1 MKSIFNIFFVNL
13 ELLKQKQIRIPVK
26 LLEKL
31 GERTLAFLEEVGEL
45 SRLLFE
51 IVKFTPKLPKNR
63 NLLFFQM
70 EHIGVNSL
78 PLVVV
83 IAIFTGAVSA
93 WQAAYQLKGVAPLSF
108 LGTATSRAIITE
120 LGPVLTAIVIA
131 GRVGASIA
139 AELGS
144 MKVTEQIDALE
155 TMGISPSRY
164 LAMPR
169 FYATIIMMP
178 ILVVI
183 ANVIAVAGAYV
194 ISNFFLGISYSVF
207 FDSVKKFFYFGD
219 FLFGMVKGI
228 AFGGVTSLLGCHIGF
243 KTEGGA
249 EGVGL
254 STIRSF
260 VLTSASILILDYVLW
275 TLVF

>member
-1 MKSIFNIFFVNL
+1 MISKLIEKIGEKTINFF
-13 ELLKQKQIRIPVK
+13 
-26 LLEKL
+26 
-31 GERTLAFLEEVGEL
+31 AEVGEI
-45 SRLLFE
+45 SQLFFS
-51 IVKFTPKLPKNR
+51 ILKFTPKLIKNR
-63 NLLFFQM
+63 KLLLFQM

-78 PLVVV
+78 PLVII

-93 WQAAYQLKGVAPLSF
+93 WQAAYQLKGIAPISF

-120 LGPVLTAIVIA
+120 LGPVLTAIIIA

-155 TMGISPSRY
+155 TMGISPVRY

-169 FYATIIMMP
+169 FYASIFMMP
-178 ILVVI
+178 ILI
-183 ANVIAVAGAYV
+183 IFANVIAVGGAYF
-194 ISNFFLGISYSVF
+194 ISNYFMDVSYTVF
-207 FDSVKKFFYFGD
+207 FDSVKRYFLISD
-219 FLFGMVKGI
+219 FLFGMVKGVV
-228 AFGGVTSLLGCHIGF
+228 FGGITSLLGCHIGF
-243 KTEGGA
+243 RTVGGA

-260 VLTSASILILDYVLW
+260 VLSAALILIFDYILW
-275 TLVF
+275 SLVF

>member
-1 MKSIFNIFFVNL
+1 MIKGITRRIGNFF
-13 ELLKQKQIRIPVK
+13 E
-26 LLEKL
+26 EL
-31 GERTLAFLEEVGEL
+31 GEFF
-45 SRLLFE
+45 S
-51 IVKFTPKLPKNR
+51 
-63 NLLFFQM
+63 LFFGIIRYFPAIFRSRHLVLYQM

-78 PLVVV
+78 PLVLI
-83 IAIFTGAVSA
+83 IATFTGAVAA
-93 WQAAYQLKGVAPLSF
+93 WQAAYQLSGIAPLSF

-155 TMGISPSRY
+155 TMAISPVRY

-169 FYATIIMMP
+169 FVASIVTMP
-178 ILVVI
+178 ILTI
-183 ANVIAVAGAYV
+183 FADVIAVFGAYV
-194 ISNFFLGISYSVF
+194 ISNFFLGVSFAVF
-207 FDSVKKFFYFGD
+207 FFSVKRYFAIQD
-219 FLFGMVKGI
+219 FVFGISKTV
-228 AFGGVTSLLGCHIGF
+228 AFGAVTSLLGCHIGF

-260 VLTSASILILDYVLW
+260 VLSSALILILDYLLW
-275 TLVF
+275 TLMF

>member
-1 MKSIFNIFFVNL
+1 MKKILSAVG
-13 ELLKQKQIRIPVK
+13 
-26 LLEKL
+26 EK
-31 GERTLAFLEEVGEL
+31 TLNFLEEFGEIAI
-45 SRLLFE
+45 LLGE
-51 IVKFTPKLPKNR
+51 IFSFAPKIFKNR
-63 NLLFFQM
+63 KLILRQM

-78 PLVVV
+78 PLVTI
-83 IAIFTGAVSA
+83 IAVFTGAVSA
-93 WQAAYQLKGVAPLSF
+93 WQAAYQLKGLAPLSF

-155 TMGISPSRY
+155 TMGIDPIRF

-169 FYATIIMMP
+169 VLAASLMMP
-178 ILVVI
+178 VLIVFADVI
-183 ANVIAVAGAYV
+183 AIAGAYF
-194 ISNFFLGISYSVF
+194 ISNYFLNVSFEVF
-207 FDSVKKFFYFGD
+207 FDSVRRFFLFGD
-219 FLFGMVKGI
+219 F
-228 AFGGVTSLLGCHIGF
+228 AFGLLKGFVFGAVTSLLGCHIGF

-260 VLTSASILILDYVLW
+260 VLTSAMILVLDYLLW
-275 TLVF
+275 MLAF

>member
-1 MKSIFNIFFVNL
+1 MISTTAQRIGKFTNNFLQEIGQISNLFFSILKFSPRILKS
-13 ELLKQKQIRIPVK
+13 RK
-26 LLEKL
+26 LL
-31 GERTLAFLEEVGEL
+31 FY
-45 SRLLFE
+45 
-51 IVKFTPKLPKNR
+51 
-63 NLLFFQM
+63 QM

-83 IAIFTGAVSA
+83 IAIFTGAVAA
-93 WQAAYQLKGVAPLSF
+93 WQAAYQLKGVAPMSF

-144 MKVTEQIDALE
+144 MRVTEQIDALE
-155 TMGISPSRY
+155 TMGINPVRY

-169 FYATIIMMP
+169 FYASIFMMP
-178 ILVVI
+178 ILVVF
-183 ANVIAVAGAYV
+183 ANVIAIGGAYF
-194 ISNFFLGISYSVF
+194 ISNYFLNVSYAVF
-207 FDSVKKFFYFGD
+207 FDSVKRYFLISD
-219 FLFGMVKGI
+219 FLFGMTKGLI
-228 AFGGVTSLLGCHIGF
+228 FGGMTALLGCHIGF
-243 KTEGGA
+243 KTSGGA

-260 VLTSASILILDYVLW
+260 VLSAAMILILDYLLW